1 MSASSYFSSRFPAMR
16 VVLEESAQICTVF
29 TGTLSG
35 SDGSTLGAF
44 AGALACEV
52 DGSSSERAA
61 SATRACSLS
70 TAATVAVRSP
80 RTVRTPAG
88 EGIIRTKYL

>member
-1 MSASSYFSSRFPAMR
+1 MSVSSYFYSRFPAMW
-16 VVLEESAQICTVF
+16 VVLEESAPICMVF

-35 SDGSTLGAF
+35 SNGRTLGAF
-44 AGALACEV
+44 AGILAHEV

-61 SATRACSLS
+61 SAARACSFS
-70 TAATVAVRSP
+70 TAAMAAVRSP

-88 EGIIRTKYL
+88 EGIFRTKYP